1 MSKKRDIF
9 KQDKVVRILRKS
21 NHKCFSRNC
30 RRKKEKSKE
39 KDNLV
44 LGYSGMID
52 ELAI

>member
-1 MSKKRDIF
+1 LKEKRG
-9 KQDKVVRILRKS
+9 VRLDTT
-21 NHKCFSRNC
+21 C